1 MLKTVFRLHMDG
13 FGTVTLDIDDEGDLC
28 IVQDDDEV
36 HIDGRNLNEFAEAID
51 ILRQKA
57 SPTATPPAPVPQV
70 APKPSPRRR
79 GAQP

>member
-13 FGTVTLDIDDEGDLC
+13 FGAVTMEIDDDGDLC
-28 IVQDDDEV
+28 IKQEDDLVQ
-36 HIDGRNLNEFAEAID
+36 IDGRNLGEFAEAID

-57 SPTATPPAPVPQV
+57 SPIATPPAPVPQV
-70 APKPSPRRR
+70 APKPSQRRH